1 MKLTFLGSG
10 GAFTDFRHEYHSN
23 GVLDIPGYGLVL
35 IDCGSTAVQSMKE
48 LGIDYIDDLKAVL
61 ITHMHADHIGGLEQL
76 IYERYYLSGRWATTP
91 IYTHLAIAGDLRRW
105 LELTVCP
112 FNDYKGSQN
121 TTLGEIAVV
130 APKGAD
136 LVDTFYLGQI
146 VTVEFS
152 AAQHCGP
159 NKPCCGVSVRSSVS
173 GVEIFWSGDTE
184 VPNECRMDN
193 ADLVVHECS
202 FGSKYPSTVHTHL
215 EDLKNIPVYHKEK
228 TILTHCGPV
237 PEGIQDDLDGFAG
250 VACRGMYVEI
260 APGEVI
266 IPTIPTRTP

>member
-10 GAFTDFRHEYHSN
+10 GAFIDFRNEYHSN
-23 GVLDIPGYGLVL
+23 GVLEIPGYGLIL
-35 IDCGSTAVQSMKE
+35 IDCGATAVQSMKE
-48 LGIDYIDDLKAVL
+48 LGIDYLNDLRAVL

-76 IYERYYLSGRWATTP
+76 IYERYYLSGRWATTQ

-112 FNDYKGSQN
+112 FYDFNGTQN
-121 TTLGEIAVV
+121 TTLREIVNV
-130 APKGAD
+130 TPYGPK
-136 LVDTFYLGQI
+136 LVDTYHLGMHT
-146 VTVEFS
+146 TVEFS

-159 NKPCCGVSVRSSVS
+159 NKPCCGVSVHDSVS

-202 FGSKYPSTVHTHL
+202 FGPKYPDTVHTHL
-215 EDLKNIPVYHKEK
+215 VDLKNLPEYHKGK

-237 PEGIQDDLDGFAG
+237 PDGIQDDLDGFAG
-250 VACRGMYVEI
+250 VAHRGMYVEVL
-260 APGEVI
+260 PGTVI
-266 IPTIPTRTP
+266 VPTMPPRTP